1 MNRQIPTNPYNIPMA
16 QLNVSIPPALKTWID
31 HRVAEGRYSSA
42 SDYVRDLVRR
52 DQESEP
58 DDIEWVKTQLAQGM
72 ASGISDE
79 KPETIIDNIVARR
92 QARRG

>member
-1 MNRQIPTNPYNIPMA
+1 MS
-16 QLNVSIPPALKTWID
+16 QLNVSIPPQLKSWIE

-58 DDIEWVKTQLAQGM
+58 EDIEWVKARLAEGM
-72 ASGISDE
+72 ASGVSDE
-79 KPETIIDNIVARR
+79 RPETIIENIIARR
-92 QARRG
+92 RARRG